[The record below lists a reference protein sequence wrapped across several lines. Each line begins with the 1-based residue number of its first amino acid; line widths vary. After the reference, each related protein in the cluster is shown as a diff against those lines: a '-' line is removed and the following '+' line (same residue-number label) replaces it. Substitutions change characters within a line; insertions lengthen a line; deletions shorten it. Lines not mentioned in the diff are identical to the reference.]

1 MMVGFNLLN
10 QSARERVLALTLQ
23 QNIGVLCMFAVRRA
37 LSRPEVLRDVMQN
50 LAAQGLVDA
59 GAYDAENPLGFLTE
73 EDVALDVPEAAY
85 RFCRD
90 EPGIDVTLSGT
101 GRVEHLQAN
110 ADSLSRP
117 PLPPAVVER
126 LKRLFARVDSISG
139 N

>member
-1 MMVGFNLLN
+1 
-10 QSARERVLALTLQ
+10 
-23 QNIGVLCMFAVRRA
+23 MFAVRRA

-59 GAYDAENPLGFLTE
+59 GAYDAENPLGFLIE
-73 EDVALDVPEAAY
+73 AGVASDVPEAAY

-126 LKRLFARVDSISG
+126 LQRLFARVNSISG